1 VKALLLEAWGKVRGQ
16 ARATLVGAVGLAVAL
31 AACLLVGL
39 LALALAAPDPHVR
52 DPERVVMLDFKGN
65 LPNEPSDWFA
75 ASPVSFGPLL
85 KARHA
90 PLDLISRVVVGGM
103 EFKMDGRTNPA
114 YLLAV
119 DPDLVDVLSLTTL
132 AGDLRATLER
142 RNAVAISVELMHK
155 LWGDVAPA
163 QVIGRRLE
171 SHGLWYDVGAVIPD
185 ADPRSPVW
193 DASPL
198 VGHAM
203 AMTRFDSPAAE
214 MDEDTKTAIFLMT
227 GQVFAR
233 LRPGTSV
240 DQVGGWVSDAFRSS
254 PRYPELPAAWR
265 SRAEPP
271 AYFRGLTLEQLPFNG
286 PRNTLRWQLL
296 GAVGAACLLLLLL
309 AIFNTLNLQAANLL
323 RRQRETALR
332 RSLGASDAHLL
343 ALWATEALMPLIL
356 SAGAAL
362 LVTWWLAP
370 TVANWLRLP
379 PELPVADPVP
389 LAALVGLLATVGA
402 MLPVTLG
409 APAWNA
415 LRRPPATALQGRT
428 ASEGPWGRRVRQGLL
443 GVQLGG
449 ALLLLALAGV
459 LSLQQRH
466 LLQVDR
472 GFDTHNRLVLRMETD
487 PEKVPNLDRFTAALD
502 RSPAIRHWAFS
513 MEQPAADIDA
523 SRQLTEGVGG
533 HRQMLR
539 ISRVSAGFFDTYGM
553 TILAGHP
560 QFSAAEDSVVI
571 DAKAA
576 RQLGFPTPQ
585 AAVGAL
591 LRGGVCRDARC
602 PGEGGGFD
610 QLGGGSQRVTAV
622 VKDVTMESGHSAPRP
637 QEFLLVDRPMW
648 NITATGPDPVALR
661 QALEAAWDAHGLK
674 VPHDFQW
681 ADDQRAD
688 VYRQEARM
696 TVTVTA
702 LSLMAVGVAMLGA
715 YAMVAD
721 TLRRRRTELVL
732 HRLHGAGDAAIAR
745 QVAAEFGM
753 PLLAAA
759 LVALPLAA
767 WIGRCYLDGFRDQ
780 VALLPGL
787 AGPLFAAAV
796 ATVLVTAL
804 AALRHVR
811 QALAL
816 QPIEALN

>member
-1 VKALLLEAWGKVRGQ
+1 MKALLADAWGNVRSQ
-16 ARATLVGAVGLAVAL
+16 ARATLVGVGGLTVAL

-52 DPERVVMLDFKGN
+52 DPDRVVMLDFKGN
-65 LPNEPSDWFA
+65 PPNEPGVWFA

-90 PLDLISRVVVGGM
+90 PLDLISRAVVGGM
-103 EFKMDGRTNPA
+103 EFRMDGRTNPA

-119 DPDLVDVLSLTTL
+119 DPDLVDVLTLATL

-142 RNAVAISVELMHK
+142 RDAVAISSELMHK
-155 LWGDVAPA
+155 LWGDVAPS
-163 QVIGRRLE
+163 QVLGRRLE
-171 SHGLWYDVGAVIPD
+171 SHGRWYEVGAVVPD

-203 AMTRFDSPAAE
+203 AMANFDSPANE
-214 MDEDTKTAIFLMT
+214 MPEEDKTAIFLMT

-240 DQVGGWVSDAFRSS
+240 DQVGGWVNEAFLSS
-254 PRYPELPAAWR
+254 PRYPELPAGWR
-265 SRAEPP
+265 NRAEPP
-271 AYFRGLTLEQLPFNG
+271 AYFRGLTLKQLPFNG
-286 PRNTLRWQLL
+286 PRNTLRWQLF
-296 GAVGAACLLLLLL
+296 GAVGAACALLLVL
-309 AIFNTLNLQAANLL
+309 ATFNTMNLQAANLL

-343 ALWATEALMPLIL
+343 ALWAAEASLPLLL

-362 LVTWWLAP
+362 LITWWAAP
-370 TVANWLRLP
+370 AVANWLRLP

-389 LAALVGLLATVGA
+389 FAALAGLLATVFA

-409 APAWNA
+409 VPAWNA
-415 LRRPPATALQGRT
+415 LRRAPATALQGRT

-459 LSLQQRH
+459 LAVQQRH
-466 LLQVDR
+466 LLHVDR
-472 GFDTHNRLVLRMETD
+472 GFDTHDRLVLGMETD
-487 PEKVPNLDRFTAALD
+487 PEKVPNLDQFTAALD
-502 RSPAIRHWAFS
+502 RSPAVRHWAFS
-513 MEQPAADIDA
+513 MERPAADVEA
-523 SRQLTEGVGG
+523 GRQLTEGIAG

-539 ISRVSAGFFDTYGM
+539 ISRVSPGFFDTYGM
-553 TILAGHP
+553 TILAGRP
-560 QFSAAEDSVVI
+560 QFSAAEDDVVI

-576 RQLGFPTPQ
+576 RLLGFPTPQ

-591 LRGGVCRDARC
+591 LRGGFCRDARC
-602 PGEGGGFD
+602 PGEGGFD

-622 VKDVTMESGHSAPRP
+622 VKDVTMESGHDAPRP
-637 QEFLLVDRPMW
+637 QAFLLTDRPMW
-648 NITATGPDPVALR
+648 NVTATGPDPAALR
-661 QALEAAWDAHGLK
+661 QAMESAWDAHGLK

-681 ADDQRAD
+681 ADDQRAS
-688 VYRQEARM
+688 VYRQEAQLTAVVA
-696 TVTVTA
+696 TV
-702 LSLMAVGVAMLGA
+702 SLLAVAVAMLGA

-732 HRLHGAGDAAIAR
+732 HRLHGAGDLAIAR
-745 QVAAEFGM
+745 QVAAEFGA

-759 LVALPLAA
+759 AIALPLACG
-767 WIGRCYLDGFRDQ
+767 IGWRYLCGYHER
-780 VALLPGL
+780 AGWPEGL
-787 AGPLFAAAV
+787 AAPVIAALV
-796 ATVLVTAL
+796 ATTLVTAF
-804 AALRHVR
+804 ASLRHVR

-816 QPIEALN
+816 QPIEALA

>member
-1 VKALLLEAWGKVRGQ
+1 MRALIVDAWGNVRAQ
-16 ARATLVGAVGLAVAL
+16 ARATLVGAGGLTVAL

-52 DPERVVMLDFKGN
+52 DPDRVVMLDFKGN
-65 LPNEPSDWFA
+65 PPNEPSVWFA

-103 EFKMDGRTNPA
+103 EFRMDGRTNPA

-119 DPDLVDVLSLTTL
+119 DPDLVDVLNLTAL
-132 AGDLRATLER
+132 AGDLRATLAR
-142 RNAVAISVELMHK
+142 RNAVAISSELMHK

-171 SHGLWYDVGAVIPD
+171 SHGLWYDVGAVVPD

-203 AMTRFDSPAAE
+203 AMTNFDSPAAE
-214 MDEDTKTAIFLMT
+214 MSEDTKTAIFLMT

-240 DQVGGWVSDAFRSS
+240 AQVGGWMNDAFLSS
-254 PRYPELPAAWR
+254 PRYPELPASWR

-271 AYFRGLTLEQLPFNG
+271 AYFRGLTLRQLPFAG

-296 GAVGAACLLLLLL
+296 GAVGAACALLLLL
-309 AIFNTLNLQAANLL
+309 AIFNTMNLQAANLL

-343 ALWATEALMPLIL
+343 ALWAVEASLPLL
-356 SAGAAL
+356 LGAGAAL
-362 LVTWWLAP
+362 LVTWWAAP
-370 TVANWLRLP
+370 AVANWLHLP

-389 LAALVGLLATVGA
+389 LAALAGLLATVGA
-402 MLPVTLG
+402 MLPATLG
-409 APAWNA
+409 VPAWNA
-415 LRRPPATALQGRT
+415 LRRAPATALQGRT

-443 GVQLGG
+443 GIQLGG

-472 GFDTHNRLVLRMETD
+472 GFDTHNRLVLGLETD
-487 PEKVPNLDRFTAALD
+487 PEKVPNLDAFTAALD

-513 MEQPAADIDA
+513 MDPPAADVWG

-539 ISRVSAGFFDTYGM
+539 ASRVSPGFFDTYGM
-553 TILAGHP
+553 TILAGRP

-576 RQLGFPTPQ
+576 RLLGFPTPQ

-602 PGEGGGFD
+602 PSEGGFD
-610 QLGGGSQRVTAV
+610 QLGDGSQRVTAV
-622 VKDVTMESGHSAPRP
+622 VKDVTMESGHDAPRP
-637 QEFLLVDRPMW
+637 QTFLITDRPMW

-681 ADDQRAD
+681 ADDQRAA
-688 VYRQEARM
+688 VYRQEAQLT
-696 TVTVTA
+696 TVVATV
-702 LSLMAVGVAMLGA
+702 SLLAVAVAMLGA

-732 HRLHGAGDAAIAR
+732 HRLHGASDAAIAR
-745 QVAAEFGM
+745 QVAGEFGVPLIAAAVTALPLAGWIGWRYLSDYHEHVALPVGLGA
-753 PLLAAA
+753 PLLAAIVMTT
-759 LVALPLAA
+759 LVVALAS
-767 WIGRCYLDGFRDQ
+767 
-780 VALLPGL
+780 
-787 AGPLFAAAV
+787 
-796 ATVLVTAL
+796 
-804 AALRHVR
+804 LRHVR

-816 QPIEALN
+816 QPIEALG

>member
-1 VKALLLEAWGKVRGQ
+1 MKALLTDAWGNVRGQ
-16 ARATLVGAVGLAVAL
+16 ARATLVGIGGLTVAL
-31 AACLLVGL
+31 AACLLVAL
-39 LALALAAPDPHVR
+39 VALALAAPDPHVR
-52 DPERVVMLDFKGN
+52 DPDRVVMLDFKGN
-65 LPNEPSDWFA
+65 PPNEPSVWFA

-85 KARHA
+85 KARQA
-90 PLDLISRVVVGGM
+90 PLDLISRVIVGGM
-103 EFKMDGRTNPA
+103 EFKMDGRMNPA

-119 DPDLVDVLSLTTL
+119 DPDLVDVLNLTTL

-142 RNAVAISVELMHK
+142 RNAVAISLELMHK
-155 LWGDVAPA
+155 LWGDVAPT

-198 VGHAM
+198 VGHSM
-203 AMTRFDSPAAE
+203 AMTNFDSPANDMTE
-214 MDEDTKTAIFLMT
+214 DEKTAIFLMT

-240 DQVGGWVSDAFRSS
+240 DQVGGWVNDAFLSS

-265 SRAEPP
+265 HRAEPP
-271 AYFRGLTLEQLPFNG
+271 AYFRGLTLKQLPFNG
-286 PRNTLRWQLL
+286 PRNTLRWQLI
-296 GAVGAACLLLLLL
+296 GAVGAACVLLLVL
-309 AIFNTLNLQAANLL
+309 ASFNTMNLQAANLL

-343 ALWATEALMPLIL
+343 TLWATEASLPLLL

-362 LVTWWLAP
+362 LITWWTAP
-370 TVANWLRLP
+370 AVANWLRLP

-389 LAALVGLLATVGA
+389 FAALAGLLATVVVL
-402 MLPVTLG
+402 LPMTLG
-409 APAWNA
+409 VPAFNA

-443 GVQLGG
+443 GIQLGG

-466 LLQVDR
+466 LMQVDR
-472 GFDTHNRLVLRMETD
+472 GFDTYNRLVLSLETD
-487 PEKVPNLDRFTAALD
+487 PEKVPNLDLFTAALD

-513 MEQPAADIDA
+513 MEPPAAGTEA
-523 SRQLTEGVGG
+523 SRQLTEGVAG

-539 ISRVSAGFFDTYGM
+539 VSRVSQGFFDTDGM
-553 TILAGHP
+553 TVLAGHP
-560 QFSAAEDSVVI
+560 HFSAAEDSVVI

-576 RQLGFPTPQ
+576 RMLGFPTPQ

-591 LRGGVCRDARC
+591 LRGGGCRDARC
-602 PGEGGGFD
+602 ASEGGFD
-610 QLGGGSQRVTAV
+610 QLGDGAQRVTAV
-622 VKDVTMESGHSAPRP
+622 VKDVTMESGHDEPRP
-637 QEFLLVDRPMW
+637 QTFLITDRPMW

-661 QALEAAWDAHGLK
+661 QALEAAWDTHGLK

-681 ADDQRAD
+681 ADDQRAA
-688 VYRQEARM
+688 VYRQEAQLT
-696 TVTVTA
+696 TVVATV
-702 LSLMAVGVAMLGA
+702 SLLAVVVAMLGA

-732 HRLHGAGDAAIAR
+732 HRLHGAGDMAIAR
-745 QVAAEFGM
+745 QVALEFGIPLFGAM
-753 PLLAAA
+753 VIALPVAATIGWRYLSGYHEHAALFLGLGVPLLAAIM
-759 LVALPLAA
+759 L
-767 WIGRCYLDGFRDQ
+767 
-780 VALLPGL
+780 
-787 AGPLFAAAV
+787 
-796 ATVLVTAL
+796 TTLVTAF
-804 AALRHVR
+804 ASLRHVR

-816 QPIEALN
+816 QPVEALG

>member
-1 VKALLLEAWGKVRGQ
+1 MIALLADAWGNVRAQ
-16 ARATLVGAVGLAVAL
+16 ARATLVSIGGLTVAL

-52 DPERVVMLDFKGN
+52 DPDRVVMLDFKGN
-65 LPNEPSDWFA
+65 PPNEPSVWFA

-103 EFKMDGRTNPA
+103 EFKIDGRTNPA

-119 DPDLVDVLSLTTL
+119 DPDLVDVLNLTTL

-142 RNAVAISVELMHK
+142 RNAVAISSELMHK

-203 AMTRFDSPAAE
+203 AMTNFDSPAAE
-214 MDEDTKTAIFLMT
+214 MSEDSKTAIFLMT

-240 DQVGGWVSDAFRSS
+240 EQVGGWVNDAFLSS
-254 PRYPELPAAWR
+254 PRYPELPASWR
-265 SRAEPP
+265 NRAEPP
-271 AYFRGLTLEQLPFNG
+271 AYFRGLTLKQLPFNG
-286 PRNTLRWQLL
+286 PRNTLRWQLI
-296 GAVGAACLLLLLL
+296 GAVGAACALLLLL
-309 AIFNTLNLQAANLL
+309 AVFNIMNLQAANLL

-332 RSLGASDAHLL
+332 RALGASDAHLL
-343 ALWATEALMPLIL
+343 SLWAAEASLSLLL

-362 LVTWWLAP
+362 LITWWAAP
-370 TVANWLRLP
+370 AVANWLQLP

-389 LAALVGLLATVGA
+389 LAAIAGLLATVIV
-402 MLPVTLG
+402 MLPVALG
-409 APAWNA
+409 IPAWNA
-415 LRRPPATALQGRT
+415 LRRAPASALQGRT

-443 GVQLGG
+443 GIQLGG

-459 LSLQQRH
+459 LSVQQRH

-472 GFDTHNRLVLRMETD
+472 GFDTHDRLVLRMESD
-487 PEKVPNLDRFTAALD
+487 PYKIPSLAELTAALD

-513 MEQPAADIDA
+513 MDAPAAEVWG

-539 ISRVSAGFFDTYGM
+539 ASLVSPGFFDTYGM
-553 TILAGHP
+553 TVLAGHP

-576 RQLGFPTPQ
+576 RLLGFPTPQ

-591 LRGGVCRDARC
+591 LRGGACHEANC
-602 PGEGGGFD
+602 SGAGGFD
-610 QLGGGSQRVTAV
+610 QLGGGAQRVAAV
-622 VKDVTMESGHSAPRP
+622 VKDVTMESGHEEPRP
-637 QEFLLVDRPMW
+637 QAFLITDRPMW
-648 NITATGPDPVALR
+648 NITVTGPDPLALR
-661 QALEAAWDAHGLK
+661 QALEAAWNAHGLK
-674 VPHDFQW
+674 VPYGFEW
-681 ADDQRAD
+681 ADDQRAA
-688 VYRQEARM
+688 VYRQEAQLT
-696 TVTVTA
+696 TVVSTV
-702 LSLMAVGVAMLGA
+702 SLLAVAVAMLGA

-732 HRLHGAGDAAIAR
+732 HRLHGAGDMAIAR
-745 QVAAEFGM
+745 QVTREFGI
-753 PLLAAA
+753 PLLGATVIALPVAAMIGWRYLSGYHEHA
-759 LVALPLAA
+759 ALPL
-767 WIGRCYLDGFRDQ
+767 GLG
-780 VALLPGL
+780 VPLLS
-787 AGPLFAAAV
+787 AIV
-796 ATVLVTAL
+796 STTLVTAV
-804 AALRHVR
+804 ASLRHVR

-816 QPIEALN
+816 QPVEALG